1 MQTAYAERRLIKD
14 MDKKLR
20 VVAPRMGPRADG
32 QEIEEEFS
40 AERLE
45 RIELDKI
52 GARVTSA
59 RCRTE
64 EELIQ
69 VLRDA
74 DGIIVGGT
82 KMTRHVIENLDNC
95 KIIANYGIGVDNIDI
110 GAATDHGIVVANTP
124 DFCIEEV
131 SNHAILLLLACA
143 KKLVLLHN
151 ALVSDNWSRGLVAPM
166 PTIYGQTLG
175 LIGFGNLGQAV
186 ARKAKAFQM
195 QVMAYDPYGSK
206 AEAWKAGVN
215 LYRVELDQLLRQA
228 DFVSI
233 HVPLNQETRHLLGE
247 EQFGMMKPTAFL
259 INTSRGSVVDEPA
272 LIKALQ
278 EGQIAGAGLDV
289 FEKEPPDAD
298 NPLLAMDNVTVTMH
312 TASYS
317 DAAFRAFRIRVGGE
331 VARVLSGRWPLCP
344 LTRAVKPRV
353 SLR

>member
-1 MQTAYAERRLIKD
+1 ME
-14 MDKKLR
+14 KKLR
-20 VVAPRMGPRADG
+20 VVIPRMGSRADG
-32 QEIEEEFS
+32 QEMEEELP
-40 AERLE
+40 ADRLE

-52 GARVTSA
+52 DARVTTA

-82 KMTRHVIENLDNC
+82 KMTRQVIENLDNC
-95 KIIANYGIGVDNIDI
+95 KIIANYGIGVDNIDV
-110 GAATDHGIVVANTP
+110 GAATEQGVIVANTP

-151 ALVSDNWSRGLVAPM
+151 ALVTDNWDRGLVSPM

-195 QVMAYDPYGSK
+195 QVVAYDPYADK
-206 AEAWKAGVN
+206 ATAWKSGVN

-228 DFVSI
+228 DYVSI
-233 HVPLNQETRHLLGE
+233 HVPLTQETRHLLGE
-247 EQFGMMKPTAFL
+247 QEFKVMKPTAFL
-259 INTSRGSVVDEPA
+259 INTSRGAVVDEKA

-278 EGQIAGAGLDV
+278 EGWIAGAGLDV

-298 NPLLAMDNVTVTMH
+298 NPLLKMDNVTVTMH
-312 TASYS
+312 TASSS
-317 DAAFRAFRIRVGGE
+317 DAAFRALRIRVGGE

-344 LTRAVKPRV
+344 LNRGVKPRDP
-353 SLR
+353 LR